1 VTAFP
6 SDSLG
11 EDDDAAPASVGLD
24 FFTFSFVFCIVSQS
38 SSSIP
43 ANNTL
48 GDETVD
54 FVPLEPTDLGVVVIV
69 EASSKSTFERG
80 EEEEDPYLWKFPIL
94 LDPSMIP
101 VPSRP
106 LINDDDDDDDD
117 APFDDEA
124 WLLLL
129 VE

>member
-6 SDSLG
+6 SDSRG
-11 EDDDAAPASVGLD
+11 EDDDAAPASVGLDED

-54 FVPLEPTDLGVVVIV
+54 FVPLEPNDLGVIVIV

-80 EEEEDPYLWKFPIL
+80 EEEEDPYL
-94 LDPSMIP
+94 
-101 VPSRP
+101 
-106 LINDDDDDDDD
+106 
-117 APFDDEA
+117 
-124 WLLLL
+124 
-129 VE
+129 